1 MLLVA
6 CDSPQAGADPA
17 QLEGVDW
24 VLDAA
29 SMGSLVDRVPK
40 DARVDLRFQDG
51 ETRGNAACNS
61 YGGSY
66 DAKGDG
72 SISFGQMSMTAMAC
86 DDPLMALESAYLHA
100 LQAVS
105 GFQVTGSGLVLTGG
119 DVALTFVRTGP
130 GG

>member
-1 MLLVA
+1 VT
-6 CDSPQAGADPA
+6 CDSLQAGAEPS

-40 DARVDLRFQDG
+40 NARVDLRFQGG
-51 ETRGNAACNS
+51 EAHGTAACNGF
-61 YGGSY
+61 GGSY
-66 DAKGDG
+66 EAKDDG
-72 SISFGQMSMTAMAC
+72 SLSFGQMAMTQMAC
-86 DDPLMALESAYLHA
+86 DDPLMALESAYLRA
-100 LQAVS
+100 LEAVS

-119 DVALTFVRTGP
+119 DVALTFVATGP

>member
-1 MLLVA
+1 
-6 CDSPQAGADPA
+6 
-17 QLEGVDW
+17 
-24 VLDAA
+24 
-29 SMGSLVDRVPK
+29 MGSLVDRVPK

-51 ETRGNAACNS
+51 EAQGRSGCNT

-86 DDPLMALESAYLHA
+86 DDPVMALESAYLAA

-119 DVALTFVRTGP
+119 TVALSFSS